1 MEKVFLGIGS
11 NVGEKIIFINRA
23 IKLLSQILTKIEIA
37 PLYISKA
44 VGFEDQPDFI
54 NTVVS
59 GYTDLTPDELFK
71 KIKDIEKK
79 VGRIKRFRWGP
90 REIDIDILF
99 YGSHIIE
106 KDNLTIPHPRIQE
119 RDFVLKPL
127 SDLDPD
133 FVHPVLKKT
142 VKELLLNLKEKSI
155 ISSLQLSTL

>member
-11 NVGEKIIFINRA
+11 NVGERIIY
-23 IKLLSQILTKIEIA
+23 IKKAVNLLSDILTDMEIA

-59 GYTDLTPDELFK
+59 GYTNLPPDDLLK

-99 YGSHIIE
+99 YGNLLVE
-106 KDNLTIPHPRIQE
+106 KNELIIPHPRIQE

-133 FVHPVLKKT
+133 FVHPVFKKT
-142 VKELLLNLKEKSI
+142 VKELLLNLKERSI
-155 ISSLQLSTL
+155 ILSLQLSTL

>member
-11 NVGEKIIFINRA
+11 NVGEKIPY
-23 IKLLSQILTKIEIA
+23 IKKAVTLLSKILTDMEKA

-54 NTVVS
+54 NTVIS
-59 GYTDLTPDELFK
+59 GYTDIEPYELFK
-71 KIKDIEKK
+71 KVKDIEKK

-99 YGSHIIE
+99 YGNLLIE
-106 KDNLTIPHPRIQE
+106 KDDLIIPHPRIHE

-127 SDLDPD
+127 SDLDPN
-133 FVHPVLKKT
+133 FVHPVFKKT

>member
-11 NVGEKIIFINRA
+11 NVGEKIPY
-23 IKLLSQILTKIEIA
+23 IKKAVTLLSKILTDMEKA

-54 NTVVS
+54 NTVIS
-59 GYTDLTPDELFK
+59 GYTDIEPYELFK
-71 KIKDIEKK
+71 KVKDIEKK

-99 YGSHIIE
+99 YGNLLIE
-106 KDNLTIPHPRIQE
+106 KDDLIIPHPRIHE

-133 FVHPVLKKT
+133 FVHPVFKKT

>member
-11 NVGEKIIFINRA
+11 NVGERIVY
-23 IKLLSQILTKIEIA
+23 IKNALNLLSQILKEIQTA
-37 PLYISKA
+37 HFYVSKA

-54 NTVVS
+54 NTAIS
-59 GYTDLTPDELFK
+59 GYTDLEPYELFK
-71 KIKDIEKK
+71 KVKDIENK

-99 YGSHIIE
+99 YGSLIME
-106 KDNLTIPHPRIQE
+106 KDDLIIPHPRIHE

-133 FVHPVLKKT
+133 FVHPVLKKP

-155 ISSLQLSTL
+155 ISNLQLSTL